1 MFLGINSTRNI
12 TVISDVYVSTQDI
25 LSTDSSISIPDS
37 LLDRFQCNSH
47 WFQVDLDELYRFQ
60 TTLFSKD
67 PPYPRKTQN
76 TAKKCRKNRP
86 ISEIL
91 SRIRFSADY
100 NITGTGSKQ
109 ISTCSID
116 STTRFFP
123 KTPPYP
129 SKVPNTAKNRQ
140 ILVILSRIRFSTGS
154 NITITG
160 SNQISTSSIDSTT
173 PFFPQTLPY
182 PSIEFMIKHKKSNLV
197 IPMIVI

>member
-1 MFLGINSTRNI
+1 M
-12 TVISDVYVSTQDI
+12 
-25 LSTDSSISIPDS
+25 DS
-37 LLDRFQCNSH
+37 LHGRFQRRSSR
-47 WFQVDLDELYRFQ
+47 FQVDLDELYRFQ

-116 STTRFFP
+116 STTSLFP
-123 KTPPYP
+123 QTPPYP
-129 SKVPNTAKNRQ
+129 SKVPNTAENREN
-140 ILVILSRIRFSTGS
+140 LSNTVPDWLLDRFQYHHHWFQLDFDELYRFHDSLF
-154 NITITG
+154 
-160 SNQISTSSIDSTT
+160 SIDAPLSLNRIYDKA
-173 PFFPQTLPY
+173 Q
-182 PSIEFMIKHKKSNLV
+182 EK
-197 IPMIVI
+197 